1 MNGNEASYHIG
12 LKLLLSRGST
22 GREFLF
28 LTTAPNGRIDLP
40 GGRIDKSEHYTPL
53 EEILEREVREE
64 LGDSIRYKLGKPL
77 FQFRRHFENKGFRV
91 FITVYEAEF
100 LSGEI
105 RLSDEH
111 SRYEW
116 VNPKNV
122 TFKEEGFFHPE
133 AFLAFKKYFE
143 KVENL

>member
-12 LKLLLSRGST
+12 LKILLSR

-28 LTTAPNGRIDLP
+28 LTTAPDGRIDLP
-40 GGRIDKSEHYTPL
+40 GGRIDGSEHYTPL

-77 FQFRRHFENKGFRV
+77 FQFRRHFEDKGFRV
-91 FITVYEAEF
+91 FITVYEADF

-105 RLSDEH
+105 QLSDEH

-116 VNPKNV
+116 ISAKNFA
-122 TFKEEGFFHPE
+122 FKEEDFFHPE
-133 AFLAFKKYFE
+133 EFLAFRKYFE
-143 KVENL
+143 KVL